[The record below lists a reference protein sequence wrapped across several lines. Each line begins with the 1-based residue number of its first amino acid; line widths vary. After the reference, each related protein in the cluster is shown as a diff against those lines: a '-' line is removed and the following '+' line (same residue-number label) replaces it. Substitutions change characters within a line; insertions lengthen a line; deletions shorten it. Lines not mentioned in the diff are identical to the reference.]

1 VKLGILGGTFNPIHL
16 GHLRVAEES
25 GEDLALDKVYLIP
38 SGMPP
43 HKSPHPIADFSH
55 RLEMARLASKTS
67 PMLEVWD
74 IEGKRP
80 GLSYSIETLRLFH
93 SHFGS
98 HLELFFI
105 IGTDAFIEI
114 KTWKEYQNLFTYASF
129 VVINRPG
136 YTTEKFFTFLDSL
149 KAGFVWNPE
158 RKCFCHPSGNI
169 LLRKD
174 TTLMDIS
181 GSRIREMVNKRK
193 SIRFLVPEVVREY
206 IQKAGL
212 YLTNNESTR

>member
-1 VKLGILGGTFNPIHL
+1 MKLGILGGTFNPIHL
-16 GHLRVAEES
+16 GHLRVAEEI
-25 GEDLALDKVYLIP
+25 GEDLGLKKVYIIP

-43 HKSPHPIADFSH
+43 HKPQDPIADFSH
-55 RLEMARLASKTS
+55 RLEMAILASKTS
-67 PMLEVWD
+67 PIIKVWD

-98 HLELFFI
+98 KLELFFI
-105 IGTDAFIEI
+105 IGVDAFIEI
-114 KTWKEYQNLFTYASF
+114 KTWKKYQDLFRYASF

-136 YTTEKFFTFLDSL
+136 YNKEKFFTFLDSL
-149 KAGFVWNPE
+149 NVGFIWNPG

-169 LLRKD
+169 LLEKD

-181 GSRIREMVNKRK
+181 ASRIREMVAKKK
-193 SIRFLVPEVVREY
+193 SIRFLVPEAVREY
-206 IQKAGL
+206 IEKIGL
-212 YLTNNESTR
+212 YRT

>member
-1 VKLGILGGTFNPIHL
+1 MRLGILGGTFNPIHL
-16 GHLRVAEES
+16 GHLRVAEEI
-25 GEDLALDKVYLIP
+25 GEDLGLDKVYLIP
-38 SGMPP
+38 CGTPP

-55 RLEMARLASKTS
+55 RLEMARLASRTS
-67 PMLEVWD
+67 PALEVWD

-93 SHFGS
+93 SHFGPK
-98 HLELFFI
+98 LELFFV

-114 KTWKEYQNLFTYASF
+114 KTWKEYQNLFRYASF

-136 YTTEKFFTFLDSL
+136 YTAKRFLASLDSL
-149 KAGFVWNPE
+149 NAGFAWDPE
-158 RKCFCHPSGNI
+158 RQCFCHPSGTI
-169 LLRKD
+169 LLRRD

-181 GSRIREMVNKRK
+181 ASRIREMVNRGK

-206 IQKAGL
+206 IEKVGL
-212 YLTNNESTR
+212 YLTDESAG

>member
-16 GHLRVAEES
+16 GHLRVAEEI
-25 GEDLALDKVYLIP
+25 GEDLGLEKVYLIP

-55 RLEMARLASKTS
+55 RLEMARLASGTS

-74 IEGKRP
+74 IEGKKP

-93 SHFGS
+93 IHFGS
-98 HLELFFI
+98 KLELFFI
-105 IGTDAFIEI
+105 IGTDAFLEI
-114 KTWKEYQNLFTYASF
+114 KTWKEYQNLFRYASF

-136 YTTEKFFTFLDSL
+136 YTAKRFLAFLDSL
-149 KAGFVWNPE
+149 NAGFTWNPQK
-158 RKCFCHPSGNI
+158 KCFCHPSGTI
-169 LLRKD
+169 LLKRD

-181 GSRIREMVNKRK
+181 ASRIRKMVNKGK

-206 IQKAGL
+206 IEKVGL
-212 YLTNNESTR
+212 YLIDESTG

>member
-16 GHLRVAEES
+16 GHLRVAEEI
-25 GEDLALDKVYLIP
+25 GEDLGLEKVYLIP

-55 RLEMARLASKTS
+55 RLEMARLASGTS

-74 IEGKRP
+74 IEGKKP

-93 SHFGS
+93 IHFGS
-98 HLELFFI
+98 KLELFFI
-105 IGTDAFIEI
+105 IGTDAFLEI
-114 KTWKEYQNLFTYASF
+114 KTWKEYQNLFRYASF

-136 YTTEKFFTFLDSL
+136 YTAKKFLTFLDSL
-149 KAGFVWNPE
+149 NAGFTWNPE
-158 RKCFCHPSGNI
+158 KKCFCHPSGTI
-169 LLRKD
+169 SLKRD

-181 GSRIREMVNKRK
+181 ASRIRKMVNKGK

-206 IQKAGL
+206 IEKVGL
-212 YLTNNESTR
+212 YLIDESTE